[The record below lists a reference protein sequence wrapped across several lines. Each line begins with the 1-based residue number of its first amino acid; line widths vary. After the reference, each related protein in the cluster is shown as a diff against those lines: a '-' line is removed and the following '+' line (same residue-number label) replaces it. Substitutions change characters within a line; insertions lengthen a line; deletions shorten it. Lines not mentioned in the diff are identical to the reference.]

1 MSVDESENG
10 EENIYNDKIDYN
22 KLTDANKKDRKI
34 GILLKK
40 YMLGENY
47 IMIMEMIILNL

>member
-10 EENIYNDKIDYN
+10 EENTYNDKIDYN
-22 KLTDANKKDRKI
+22 KLTYANKRDRKI